1 MLTTPTLTSE
11 LLAAQTAIVTGAGN
25 GIGRATAETL
35 AANGAHVVV
44 VDLDGDLA
52 ADVAAQINT
61 DLAGTTGDRAR
72 GSAST
77 FAGDLT
83 EPSAAERL
91 VEQVAAAGAGIDIVV
106 NGAGYF
112 WDAPVHRMSDEQF
125 QAMLDIHLLVP
136 FRICRAAAPYLRDA
150 GKADIAAGRPR
161 HRKVVNVTSLAAS
174 FGNAGAANYAA
185 AKAGLIG
192 LTKTLA
198 IEWGPA
204 NVNVNAVAFGIIQTR
219 FGMPQSAQ
227 QSVTVGGREVP
238 LGIPDKTLAAM
249 GLDPTEERD
258 MYAPRP
264 LFGAALGRT
273 GTIQEAADAI
283 LWLASPLSNFVT
295 GQVIP
300 VSGGARGGLS

>member
-1 MLTTPTLTSE
+1 MLTDPTLTSE
-11 LLAAQTAIVTGAGN
+11 LLAGQTAIVTGAGN
-25 GIGRATAETL
+25 GIGRASAEAL

-52 ADVAAQINT
+52 AEVADQINT
-61 DLAGTTGDRAR
+61 DLAATA

-77 FAGDLT
+77 FVGDLT
-83 EPSAAERL
+83 EVSAPQRL
-91 VEQVAAAGAGIDIVV
+91 VEDVAGAGNGIDIIV

-150 GKADIAAGRPR
+150 GKADIAAGHPR

-204 NVNVNAVAFGIIQTR
+204 NVNVNAVSFGIIQTR

-227 QSVTVGGREVP
+227 QTVTVGGREVP
-238 LGIPDKTLAAM
+238 LGVPDKTLAAM
-249 GLDPTEERD
+249 GLDPAEERD

-273 GTIQEAADAI
+273 GTIQEAADAV